1 MSDLLQK
8 LKAPFWVGLLVIAG
22 VAAALFMVS
31 TLKEGSGDDADGYN
45 EYYAYFNDVTGLA
58 VQSRVQMSGIPV
70 GRVETISLQK
80 DGRARVEFNVR
91 SDLDLYEGVEAKDE
105 DGRTYFKNGSTVAK
119 KSASFI
125 GDFFMEVTPGQQGRI
140 LEDGDEIK
148 NVIEAVDVGS
158 IMEQME
164 DIAKNVEQ
172 VTRSL
177 AAVFGGP
184 EGRENVQRL
193 LNDLNQILDTVNRFV
208 GTNSNKLD
216 RILTNVETISQET
229 EALAT
234 TGGESVRNILRDSEA
249 IVQEVRYIIGQ
260 SSSDLQSGLGTLKGT
275 LSRLQSTLD
284 SLNYSL
290 QNIQDITDKVNEGEG
305 TLGELVNNPA
315 IAQRTEQILEDAGD
329 FLGKVTSLKTIID
342 LRSEYHLNN
351 EQLKNVLGLR
361 LQPSEEKYYLIE
373 LIDDFRGKTEV
384 VQQTTQTSE
393 AGEDTLYSETKVTTT
408 DSFKFSVEFARTF
421 FLTPWFGITG
431 RFGLIE
437 SSGGVG
443 MNLLLLESRSLE
455 VNADLFDF
463 GEDVNPRLRTFAT
476 WNFFSFA
483 YIAGGLDDIMN
494 PRRRDY
500 FIGAGI
506 RFDDE
511 DLKAIL
517 TTTGVPSP

>member
-1 MSDLLQK
+1 M
-8 LKAPFWVGLLVIAG
+8 LVIVG
-22 VAAALFMVS
+22 GAAAIWMVS
-31 TLKEGSGDDADGYN
+31 ILSEGSGEGADGYN
-45 EYYAYFNDVTGLA
+45 AYYSVFNDVTGLA

-70 GRVETISLQK
+70 GRVTTIDLLP
-80 DGRARVEFNVR
+80 DGRARVDFTVR
-91 SDLDLYEGVEAKDE
+91 RDLEMYAGVETTTPGDE
-105 DGRTYFKNGSTVAK
+105 TYWKNGATAAK

-125 GDFFMEVTPGQQGRI
+125 GDYFVEVTPGTAGDQ
-140 LEDGDEIK
+140 LKDGDEIK
-148 NVIEAVDVGS
+148 NVIEAVGIDELTER
-158 IMEQME
+158 M
-164 DIAKNVEQ
+164 DAIAKNVEE
-172 VTRSL
+172 VTQSM

-184 EGRENVQRL
+184 EGQQNIQQL
-193 LNDLNQILDTVNRFV
+193 LDNLNEIVDTMNLFV
-208 GTNSNKLD
+208 GANSEKLD
-216 RILTNVETISQET
+216 RILSNVETIT
-229 EALAT
+229 EDTRNLT
-234 TGGESVRNILRDSEA
+234 QTSSDSVAAILRDSEA

-315 IAQRTEQILEDAGD
+315 IAQRTEQILDDAGEL
-329 FLGKVTSLKTIID
+329 LGQITRLRTIID

-351 EQLKNVLGLR
+351 AQLKNILGVR

-373 LIDDFRGKTEV
+373 LIDDYRGYTQV
-384 VQQTTQTSE
+384 TQTVVDQTE
-393 AGEDTLYSETKVTTT
+393 AGEDPFYARTEVETT
-408 DSFKFSVEFARTF
+408 DAFKFSVQFARSF
-421 FLTPWFGITG
+421 FLSSWFGVTG

-443 MNLLLLESRSLE
+443 INFLLLEDRSL
-455 VNADLFDF
+455 VINTDLFDF
-463 GEDVNPRLRTFAT
+463 GQDVNPRLRAFAT
-476 WNFFSFA
+476 WNFFSA
-483 YIAGGLDDIMN
+483 IYVVGGIDDAIN
-494 PRRRDY
+494 PARREY
-500 FIGAGI
+500 FIGAGL

>member
-1 MSDLLQK
+1 LSDLLK
-8 LKAPFWVGLLVIAG
+8 NLKAPFWVGILVIAG

-31 TLKEGSGDDADGYN
+31 TLKDGSGDGADGYN
-45 EYYAYFNDVTGLA
+45 EYYAYFSDVTGLA

-70 GRVETISLQK
+70 GRVETIKLEP

-91 SDLDLYEGVEAKDE
+91 ADIDLYEGREARDE
-105 DGRTYFKNGSTVAK
+105 DGDIYWKNGATVAK

-125 GDFFMEVTPGQQGRI
+125 GDYFVEVTPGQEGRV

-148 NVIEAVDVGS
+148 NVIEAVDVES
-158 IMEQME
+158 VMERME
-164 DIAKNVEQ
+164 DIAKNVEE
-172 VTRSL
+172 VTDSL
-177 AAVFGGP
+177 AAVFGGR
-184 EGRENVQRL
+184 EGRENVQAL
-193 LNDLNQILDTVNRFV
+193 LNDLNQILDTLNSFV
-208 GTNSNKLD
+208 GENSQKLD
-216 RILTNVETISQET
+216 RILTNVETISEET
-229 EALAT
+229 QMLTE
-234 TGGESVRNILRDSEA
+234 TGGESVRAILRDSEA

-315 IAQRTEQILEDAGD
+315 IAQRTEQILEDAGE
-329 FLGKVTSLKTIID
+329 FIGQVTDLKTIID

-361 LQPSEEKYYLIE
+361 LQPSPEKYYLIE
-373 LIDDFRGKTEV
+373 LIDDFRGSTEV
-384 VQQTTQTSE
+384 IQTTTQTNE
-393 AGEDTLYSETKVTTT
+393 AGEDTLYTTT
-408 DSFKFSVEFARTF
+408 EVETTDAFKFSVEFARTF
-421 FLTPWFGITG
+421 FLSPWLGITG

-437 SSGGVG
+437 SSGGIG
-443 MNLLLLESRSLE
+443 MNLILLQNRSLE